1 MFLGFTPACMLAN
14 DPADLKLEL
23 TTRSEH
29 PHTVNA
35 TANKADPPQ
44 RDCNASHCT
53 RQEKGTT
60 LIEVLI
66 TVFVVAIGLLG
77 VAGLQAK
84 ALSNSSDSIMY
95 SRAAFLASDIIERMR
110 NNVRGVRNLYYKRAS
125 IGGPALTLTKDCT
138 SAGAICS
145 ESELAR
151 FDLYQWLELRVRS
164 STELPDGD
172 ALITSADWSPTRTTA
187 VRGPVEIVEVAT
199 TVTVRLRWRGRLG
212 GNCDADGA
220 DLTTQS
226 YLDSEVAYK
235 CYTVVAQL

>member
-1 MFLGFTPACMLAN
+1 M
-14 DPADLKLEL
+14 
-23 TTRSEH
+23 SE
-29 PHTVNA
+29 
-35 TANKADPPQ
+35 KAKAVSPPQ
-44 RDCNASHCT
+44 TNNRASYCARKAT
-53 RQEKGTT
+53 GTT

-84 ALSNSSDSIMY
+84 AVSNSSDSIMY
-95 SRAAFLASDIIERMR
+95 SRAAFLASDIVERMR
-110 NNVRGVRNLYYKRAS
+110 NNVRGVRNEYYKRTS
-125 IGGPALTLTKDCT
+125 VGGSALTLTKDCT
-138 SAGAICS
+138 SNGAVCS

-172 ALITSADWSPTRTTA
+172 ALITVGDNNGDGFVTSTDWSPTRTTT

-199 TVTVRLRWRGRLG
+199 TVTIKLRWRGRLG

-220 DLTTQS
+220 NLTTQS